1 MSLRMQFAWL
11 LILALPVACIAWT
24 VTHEEVFREPRQYCQ
39 RECVQARSFLRRKF
53 FYLFT
58 CEYCFSHYVAGAM
71 LLITRFKLLY
81 ADWRGYLIAL
91 FALVW
96 LANQYMSIYNR
107 LRLDIKHEQVEIK
120 ADEQD
125 VEQKKAA

>member
-1 MSLRMQFAWL
+1 MAS
-11 LILALPVACIAWT
+11 IAWT

-39 RECVQARSFLRRKF
+39 RECVEARSLVRRKF

-58 CEYCFSHYVAGAM
+58 CEYCFSHYVAAGV
-71 LLITRFKLLY
+71 LLVARYKLLY
-81 ADWRGYLIAL
+81 QDWRGYLVAF

-96 LANQYMSIYNR
+96 VANQYMSIYNR

-120 ADEQD
+120 ADEQKVD
-125 VEQKKAA
+125 IHKVDDRKAA